1 MRSNGDVNG
10 YKCLMII
17 FWTYRDCVLEYQI
30 LYALLDGKK
39 DFEMDSKSDDTLI
52 CFLTYHFKLSFL
64 ENEDVY
70 MYLVVPVVDL
80 KAMLPVREKA
90 IP

>member
-1 MRSNGDVNG
+1 
-10 YKCLMII
+10 
-17 FWTYRDCVLEYQI
+17 
-30 LYALLDGKK
+30 
-39 DFEMDSKSDDTLI
+39 MDSKSDDTLI
-52 CFLTYHFKLSFL
+52 YFLTHRFKLSFL

-80 KAMLPVREKA
+80 KTMLPIREKA